1 MSKGYTHSQKETDA
15 KALIRQYYAH
25 VVNAVSSFLFLFLH
39 EFILLYI
46 YSWPTKTFTIWEHW
60 KIMFGN
66 TASFRDLLTENI
78 TEIFYTQNYYFGI

>member
-46 YSWPTKTFTIWEHW
+46 NS
-60 KIMFGN
+60 
-66 TASFRDLLTENI
+66 
-78 TEIFYTQNYYFGI
+78 